1 MATFCAAQVAAT
13 CIERINSRRLFPRS
27 NRLKVFMTGFYAI
40 VPGKIATDAAAE
52 ENSPTAGKK
61 SFGAIEGTRTPT
73 PLPVHGPEPC
83 ASANSATMAIWTC
96 NAAAAL
102 KAAVSGR
109 PTLLFYSPTTGCQTI
124 LSQLR
129 RHRNLRVQHLRHGT
143 ALLRRFRILLKR
155 RRIRSRNLAD
165 HINVARSNCT
175 ALIQLLHPQS
185 HLVAHPLRLQIC
197 PSQLRRQP

>member
-13 CIERINSRRLFPRS
+13 CIERINSRRLVPRS

-102 KAAVSGR
+102 RGRRVRQTNSSILQPHHRLSNHRLDPDAEARKPKLSYPRFAVIS
-109 PTLLFYSPTTGCQTI
+109 I
-124 LSQLR
+124 LAFS
-129 RHRNLRVQHLRHGT
+129 T
-143 ALLRRFRILLKR
+143 F
-155 RRIRSRNLAD
+155 D
-165 HINVARSNCT
+165 T
-175 ALIQLLHPQS
+175 
-185 HLVAHPLRLQIC
+185 
-197 PSQLRRQP
+197 RQPFSAASA